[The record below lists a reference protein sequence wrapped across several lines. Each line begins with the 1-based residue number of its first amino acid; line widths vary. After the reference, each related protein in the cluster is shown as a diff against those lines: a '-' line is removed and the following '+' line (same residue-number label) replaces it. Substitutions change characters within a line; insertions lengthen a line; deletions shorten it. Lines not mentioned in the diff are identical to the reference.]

1 MTPLD
6 RRPPIFL
13 RNSNFN
19 SSHDTSSFF
28 LSDVTIPSLVQQHRA
43 MPPLRSATII
53 FHPAH
58 TPSLVSP
65 SGQSYRHRHL
75 PGHHDTVRKRPQP
88 LHVHSTPISFTA
100 SFTTTTRRSAKE
112 QNHYETLGLP
122 VTASADEIKKTFYAL
137 SLKHHPDRNRTDPTA
152 SQRFAR
158 ISAAYNVLGNAS
170 KRQTYDRDNGFHH
183 TQHAQTHPPAG
194 SHSSHSTNAPG
205 GSYAGSRPASGLSK
219 RRGTFTGPPP
229 SFYAHGGYGG
239 TGRTSSG
246 GMYRDAA
253 FGFGNG
259 KGAGAGAGTSAGGG
273 FGAGWAEFTG
283 KKRGQEID
291 PEDHEGFIDRN
302 PLHHFNARAHYR
314 TQKAEDQRRGQRRS
328 EVFHAVMRERD
339 GGSAGVGVGPGPGF
353 RFDIASLIGF
363 TGIILGV
370 VCLGEYVRAPGA
382 GKKDSK

>member
-1 MTPLD
+1 M
-6 RRPPIFL
+6 
-13 RNSNFN
+13 
-19 SSHDTSSFF
+19 
-28 LSDVTIPSLVQQHRA
+28 
-43 MPPLRSATII
+43 
-53 FHPAH
+53 
-58 TPSLVSP
+58 
-65 SGQSYRHRHL
+65 
-75 PGHHDTVRKRPQP
+75 
-88 LHVHSTPISFTA
+88 
-100 SFTTTTRRSAKE
+100 
-112 QNHYETLGLP
+112 
-122 VTASADEIKKTFYAL
+122 TASADEIKKYVTGYPLPLRPTLQIPLQAPIQSRTNLKKITDRTFYAL
-137 SLKHHPDRNRTDPTA
+137 SLKHHPDRNRTDPSA

-183 TQHAQTHPPAG
+183 TQHAQTHPPTG
-194 SHSSHSTNAPG
+194 SHSSHSANAPG

-239 TGRTSSG
+239 TGRASNEG
-246 GMYRDAA
+246 IYRDTA

-259 KGAGAGAGTSAGGG
+259 KDAGAGAGAG
-273 FGAGWAEFTG
+273 FGSSWAEFTG

-339 GGSAGVGVGPGPGF
+339 GGSSSAGVGVNPGPGF
-353 RFDIASLIGF
+353 RFDVASLIGF

-370 VCLGEYVRAPGA
+370 VCLGEYVRSPGA
-382 GKKDSK
+382 GKKDSKR

>member
-28 LSDVTIPSLVQQHRA
+28 LSDVTIPSLVQQRRA

-183 TQHAQTHPPAG
+183 TQNAQTHTPAG
-194 SHSSHSTNAPG
+194 SHSSHSTNAP
-205 GSYAGSRPASGLSK
+205 
-219 RRGTFTGPPP
+219 RRELRWFAP
-229 SFYAHGGYGG
+229 
-239 TGRTSSG
+239 REWIE
-246 GMYRDAA
+246 DAA

-259 KGAGAGAGTSAGGG
+259 KGAGAGAGTGAGGG